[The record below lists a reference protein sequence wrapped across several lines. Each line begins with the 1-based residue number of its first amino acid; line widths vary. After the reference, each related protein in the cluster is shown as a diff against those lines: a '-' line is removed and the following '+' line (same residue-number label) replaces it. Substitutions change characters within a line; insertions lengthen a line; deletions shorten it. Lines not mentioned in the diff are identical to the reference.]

1 MRGPPLTEVTK
12 VASLPTV
19 FRYELRSAEQLDA
32 IAGAPLPLD
41 IRASPPHRTR
51 HRDLFLDTQDET
63 LRSQGVAC
71 RLRIGADDHHVLS
84 LRIDGSNG
92 TPPLR
97 IDATSIAADVQG
109 ALAENTTAARR
120 IRALIDPVRLV
131 PLLDLEVD
139 RLSRFAHPDF
149 FRRPRLELHFDRIT
163 IRRDD
168 AVRTFHQLCAHLRR
182 GPATS
187 LARLALALEATYDLR
202 QPSARPREHAEL
214 LLRWKRM
221 VPHRAPLDD
230 SDQAMRTVGTGTSRP
245 APFLNPELSLLA
257 FQRRVLALAEDPR
270 TPLRERLR
278 FLGIVTSNIDELYMV
293 RMSALRADAAA
304 DDASTPR
311 ADGLSPHERLLRVE
325 QEVEGLLTAQSR
337 CAQACLVEAAAA
349 GVHLVRWTDLAPDER
364 VQLTARCRDEIH
376 PGLTPLAMTLSPG
389 HPLPHLPHLGLSLA
403 VVFRREPGG
412 APHLA
417 EFELPSDAPRL
428 LPVPG
433 RERDVIAME
442 ELLRANVD
450 LLHPNVQVDGA
461 HLFRV
466 TRRGDL
472 ALDEEGA
479 DDLLEAV
486 AHATARRPFNAAVRV
501 EVERSMPAFV
511 AELVLESLRRDAMAQ
526 GLDPA
531 VRDVQVIDGLID
543 LRCLAAL
550 PLPTQHSLEY
560 PVLRARYPVPAERG
574 LLDCVRERDLLMH
587 HPFDSFDGTVVRF
600 LREASIDPAVTTIKV
615 TLYRVGDPS
624 PVVEALL
631 AAAHAGKR
639 VVAFVELKARFD
651 EEHNVTWARA
661 LERAGGNVV
670 YGLVGLK
677 THAKVALVVR
687 REGDRLRRYAHVGTG
702 NYNARSGLQYTDL
715 SLFSAREDLTAD
727 IADLFNELTG
737 SSRAPQGLSHGAL
750 VAPHQ
755 LLPAVLAL
763 IAREAAHARA
773 GRQAGISIKVNGLA
787 DPEIVEALYLASNA
801 GVRIDLVVRGIC
813 TLRPGVPRQSDRIRV
828 VSVVG
833 RFLEHSRIYRFA
845 NGGAPA
851 MFIGSSDL
859 RPRNLRRRVE
869 LLVPVAE
876 PDHCARLER
885 IMDLYLRDETAWVLQ
900 QDGSYHRA
908 GVGDRS
914 AQSLL
919 VAEAGDQQS
928 S

>member
-1 MRGPPLTEVTK
+1 M
-12 VASLPTV
+12 

-32 IAGAPLPLD
+32 IAAAPLPLD
-41 IRASPPHRTR
+41 LTASSLHRSR
-51 HRDLFLDTQDET
+51 HRDLYLDTPDES
-63 LRSQGVAC
+63 LRGQGITC
-71 RLRIGADDHHVLS
+71 RLRIGANDSHVLS
-84 LRIDGSNG
+84 LRIDGNNG
-92 TPPLR
+92 APPLR
-97 IDATSIAADVQG
+97 VDAAASSADVQG

-131 PLLDLEVD
+131 PLLDMEID
-139 RLSRFAHPDF
+139 RLTRFAHPDF

-168 AVRTFHQLCAHLRR
+168 VVRTFHQLCAHLRR
-182 GPATS
+182 GPTAGLER
-187 LARLALALEATYDLR
+187 LARALEATHDLR

-221 VPHRAPLDD
+221 APPRPPLDN
-230 SDQAMRTVGTGTSRP
+230 SDQAMRTDADAASPP

-293 RMSALRADAAA
+293 RMSGLRAEAGDSNA
-304 DDASTPR
+304 TVPR
-311 ADGLSPHERLLRVE
+311 ADGLSSRERLFRVE
-325 QEVEGLLTAQSR
+325 QEVDCLLQAQSR
-337 CAQACLVEAAAA
+337 CARACLAEAAEA
-349 GVHLVRWTDLAPDER
+349 GVHVVNWADLAPDER
-364 VQLTARCRDEIH
+364 EQLTARCRDEIH

-412 APHLA
+412 ALHLA

-433 RERDVIAME
+433 REGDVIAME
-442 ELLRANVD
+442 ELLRANAH
-450 LLHPNVQVDGA
+450 LLHPNVHVEGA

-472 ALDEEGA
+472 ALDEETA
-479 DDLLEAV
+479 DDLLAAV
-486 AHATARRPFNAAVRV
+486 AHATERRPYNAAVRV

-511 AELVLESLRRDAMAQ
+511 AELVLESLRRDALVQ
-526 GLDPA
+526 GLEPA
-531 VRDVQVIDGLID
+531 VREVQVIDGLID
-543 LRCLAAL
+543 LRCLSAL
-550 PLPTQHSLEY
+550 PLPPLPALDY
-560 PVLRARYPVPAERG
+560 PVLRARYPVTPGQTMFDA
-574 LLDCVRERDLLMH
+574 VRERDLLMH

-600 LREASIDPAVTTIKV
+600 LREASVDPAVTTIKV

-624 PVVEALL
+624 PVVESLL

-651 EEHNVTWARA
+651 EEHNVSWARA

-687 REGDRLRRYAHVGTG
+687 REGERLQRYAHIGTG
-702 NYNARSGLQYTDL
+702 NYNGRSGLQYTDL
-715 SLFSAREDLTAD
+715 SLFSAREDITAD

-737 SSRAPQGLSHGAL
+737 SSRPPQGLSHGAL

-763 IAREAAHARA
+763 IAREAANARA
-773 GRQAGISIKVNGLA
+773 GREAAITIKVNGLA
-787 DPEIVEALYLASNA
+787 DPEVVEALHDASNA
-801 GVRIDLVVRGIC
+801 GVQIDLVVRGIC
-813 TLRPGVPRQSDRIRV
+813 TLRPGVPGQSERIRV

-845 NGGAPA
+845 NGGTPVI
-851 MFIGSSDL
+851 FIGSSDL

-869 LLVPVAE
+869 LLVPVVDGE
-876 PDHCARLER
+876 HRARLER
-885 IMDLYLRDETAWVLQ
+885 ILELYLRDETAWVLQ
-900 QDGSYHRA
+900 PDGSYRCDGA
-908 GVGDRS
+908 GERS
-914 AQSLL
+914 AQSVLSEETGEKAL
-919 VAEAGDQQS
+919 R
-928 S
+928 